1 MKKKIL
7 STLMVLASVC
17 VNAQTPVYL
26 DETKPLEERVKDAL
40 SRMTLEEKCRLSYAQ
55 SKFTSP
61 GVARLGIPELYMSD
75 GPHGVRM
82 EINWND
88 WGHSNW
94 TNDACTAFPALTCLA
109 ATWNTEMAS
118 LYGKSVGEEAR
129 YRKKD
134 ILLGPGVNIYR
145 TPLNGRN
152 FEYMGEDPYLAG
164 RMAVPY
170 IKGLQS
176 NGVACCLKH
185 YALNDQE
192 EYRGHVD
199 VKVSDRALYEIY
211 LPAFKAA
218 CIEGDAWS
226 IMGSYNQYRDV
237 HATHNPYLINQI
249 LKGEWGYKGAVI
261 TDWGACHNTKEAAL
275 YGCDIEMGS
284 YTNGLTS
291 EADGFGYDDYYLGK
305 RYLEMAKK
313 GEVSMDVVND
323 KAGRVLRL
331 IFQSAMNAK
340 KPFGS
345 IRSQEHLDAG
355 EKIAEEGIVLL
366 KNSPLHLTQGGG
378 KPSGSVLPLEDGKY
392 ANILIVGDNATKDLC
407 AGGGSSELK
416 AFDYISPL
424 DAIRKEFTKSTIEYA
439 QGYESGRS
447 RYDGADYIRPEHQ
460 DSLKAEAL
468 EKAKKADLI
477 IYIGGLN
484 KNHFEDCEG
493 GDRRSYHMSYDQD
506 ALIEELV
513 KVQPRTIVVITS
525 GNAVAMPWLN
535 KVPAV
540 IQNWYTGSHGANA
553 LANVLSGD
561 VNPSGKTVFSYA
573 KELTDYP
580 AHQYGLP
587 SYPGVM
593 PEDMPKSLAA
603 DAGADADKNP
613 SSAYLLANS
622 EKIKKSI
629 PASLSS
635 DKINTDFNARKHNG
649 KGNEAQIY
657 AEDILVGYRYFDTK
671 KKPVLFPFGY
681 GLSYTTFKYGKAT
694 ADATTLSGNE
704 GTITIT
710 IPVTNTGKVAGK
722 EVVQLYIGDDKASV
736 IRPTKELKAFAKV
749 ALQPGETKNVT
760 LTISVDNLKFFD
772 ETAHE
777 WKVEPGTFKAYI
789 GASSADIKSAVAFS
803 YK

>member
-1 MKKKIL
+1 MKKYLISAL
-7 STLMVLASVC
+7 IAFSAVC
-17 VNAQTPVYL
+17 ANAQNIPVYQ
-26 DETKPLEERVKDAL
+26 DESKPLEERIQDAL

-109 ATWNTEMAS
+109 ATWNTDMAA

-152 FEYMGEDPYLAG
+152 FEYMGEDPHLAG

-176 NGVACCLKH
+176 NGVSCCLKH

-218 CIEGDAWS
+218 CVEGNAWS
-226 IMGSYNQYRDV
+226 IMGSYNQYKDMF
-237 HATHNPYLINQI
+237 ATHNRYLINDI

-261 TDWGACHNTKEAAL
+261 TDWGACHDSKQAAI

-291 EADGFGYDDYYLGK
+291 EANGFGYDDYYLGT
-305 RYLEMAKK
+305 RYLEMARK

-323 KAGRVLRL
+323 KAARVLRL
-331 IFQSAMNAK
+331 IFQSAMNSK

-366 KNSPLHLTQGGG
+366 KNG
-378 KPSGSVLPLEDGKY
+378 KCKSENGELLPITDGKY
-392 ANILIVGDNATKDLC
+392 ANILVVGDNATKDLC

-424 DAIRKEFTKSTIEYA
+424 DAIRKEFPKSNVDYA

-447 RYDGADYIRPEHQ
+447 RYDGADYIAPEVQ
-460 DSLKAEAL
+460 AKLKAEAM

-493 GDRRSYHMSYDQD
+493 GDRRSYNMSYGQD
-506 ALIEELV
+506 AIIEELV
-513 KVQPRTIVVITS
+513 KIQPRTVVIITS
-525 GNAVAMPWLN
+525 GNSVAMPWIN
-535 KVPAV
+535 KVSAL
-540 IQNWYTGSHGANA
+540 IQNWYTGSHGALA

-573 KELTDYP
+573 KSLTDYP

-593 PEDMPKSLAA
+593 PEDMPKALAA
-603 DAGADADKNP
+603 DADAEGDKNP
-613 SSAYLLANS
+613 SSAYLIANA

-629 PASLSS
+629 PAAMAT
-635 DKINTDFNARKHNG
+635 DKINTDFDATKHNG
-649 KGNEAQIY
+649 KGNEAQVY
-657 AEDILVGYRYFDTK
+657 AEDIFVGYRYFDQHK
-671 KKPVLFPFGY
+671 NGLVFPFGY
-681 GLSYTTFKYGKAT
+681 GLSYTTFKYGKASASST
-694 ADATTLSGNE
+694 VLTGNE
-704 GTITIT
+704 GTITFT
-710 IPVTNTGKVAGK
+710 VPVTNTGKVAGK
-722 EVVQLYIGDDKASV
+722 EVVQLYVGDDKASV
-736 IRPTKELKAFAKV
+736 VRPMKELKAFAKV
-749 ALQPGETKNVT
+749 ELNPGETKNVS
-760 LTISVDNLKFFD
+760 LTVSVEDLKFFD
-772 ETAHE
+772 EVNHA

-789 GASSADIKSAVAFS
+789 GASSADIKNVVGFS